1 MILLSDFKPL
11 KAREI
16 KLKPIQFK
24 VEEPVQ
30 VDEPSTVVDDSLSEL
45 EQLEQ
50 QKTHLNTE
58 LNQLKQELIKVQQ
71 QIETEKQQA
80 EQDIDQKRQDWQLE
94 KETLVESA
102 KNEGYQAG
110 YETGEQAALA
120 DFSSRIE
127 TANEIIHQAEQEREI
142 IIEKAHAD
150 IVELAMVV
158 AKKVVFDAVMSNDAL
173 LPIVKTAIKDYH
185 DQTII
190 RIRTSIQDFD
200 LIHSQTDELT
210 RVLNDGVMLSVLPD
224 DKLPTGGC
232 VIETPS
238 GQLDVSVDRQLEKIH
253 EALTE
258 TMEEMQR
265 GH

>member
-1 MILLSDFKPL
+1 MSDFKPF

-24 VEEPVQ
+24 VEEPVH
-30 VDEPSTVVDDSLSEL
+30 VDDTLTEEDESLSEI
-45 EQLEQ
+45 EQLEH
-50 QKTHLNTE
+50 QKKQLNDE
-58 LNQLKQELIKVQQ
+58 LMQLKQELTNIQQ
-71 QIETEKQQA
+71 QIDQEKQQA
-80 EQDIDQKRQDWQLE
+80 EQDINQQKQDWQSE
-94 KETLVESA
+94 KETLIESA

-120 DFSSRIE
+120 DFASRIE
-127 TANEIIHQAEQEREI
+127 QANEIIHQAEQEREI

-150 IVELAMVV
+150 IVELSMVV
-158 AKKVVFDAVMSNDAL
+158 AKKVVFDAVMSKDAL

-210 RVLNDGVMLSVLPD
+210 RVLNEGVMLSVLPD

-265 GH
+265 GY

>member
-1 MILLSDFKPL
+1 MSDFKPL

-24 VEEPVQ
+24 VEEPEQ
-30 VDEPSTVVDDSLSEL
+30 IGDSPSEVDESLSDL

-50 QKTHLNTE
+50 KKAHLNDE
-58 LNQLKQELIKVQQ
+58 LNQLKQELTKVHQ
-71 QIETEKQQA
+71 QIEADRQQA
-80 EQDIDQKRQDWQLE
+80 EQDINQKKQDWQLE
-94 KETLVESA
+94 KETLIESA

-110 YETGEQAALA
+110 HETGEQAALA

-127 TANEIIHQAEQEREI
+127 KANEIIHQAEQEREI
-142 IIEKAHAD
+142 IIDKAHAD

-224 DKLPTGGC
+224 DKLPIGGC

-258 TMEEMQR
+258 TMEEMPR

>member
-50 QKTHLNTE
+50 QKTHLNAE
-58 LNQLKQELIKVQQ
+58 LNQLKQELTKVQQ

-110 YETGEQAALA
+110 YKTGEQAALA

-150 IVELAMVV
+150 IVELSMVV
-158 AKKVVFDAVMSNDAL
+158 AKKVVFDAVMSKDAL

-253 EALTE
+253 DALTE

>member
-50 QKTHLNTE
+50 QKTHLNAE
-58 LNQLKQELIKVQQ
+58 LNQLKQELTKVQQ

-80 EQDIDQKRQDWQLE
+80 EQEIDQKRQDWQLE

-110 YETGEQAALA
+110 YKTGEQAALA

-150 IVELAMVV
+150 IVELSMVV
-158 AKKVVFDAVMSNDAL
+158 AKKVVFDAVMSKDAL

-253 EALTE
+253 DALTE

>member
-1 MILLSDFKPL
+1 MISLSDFKPL
-11 KAREI
+11 KPREI

-24 VEEPVQ
+24 VEDTASANHIIEE
-30 VDEPSTVVDDSLSEL
+30 DESLSEI

-50 QKTHLNTE
+50 QKAHLNDE
-58 LNQLKQELIKVQQ
+58 VAQLNQALVNVQQ
-71 QIETEKQQA
+71 QIEQEKQQA
-80 EQDIDQKRQDWQLE
+80 QQDIEQAKTNWEAE
-94 KETLVESA
+94 KEALIESA
-102 KNEGYQAG
+102 QNDGYQAG
-110 YETGEQAALA
+110 YEAGEAQAMS

-127 TANEIIHQAEQEREI
+127 KANEIIHQAEQEREI
-142 IIEKAHAD
+142 IIDKAHTD
-150 IVELAMVV
+150 IVELSMFV
-158 AKKVVFDAVMSNDAL
+158 AKKVVFDSVMSKDAL
-173 LPIVKTAIKDYH
+173 LPIVKEAIKAYH

-190 RIRTSIQDFD
+190 RIRVSIHDFD
-200 LIHSQTDELT
+200 LIHSQTDELS
-210 RVLNDGVMLSVLPD
+210 RVLTRGVMLSVLPD

-265 GH
+265 GY